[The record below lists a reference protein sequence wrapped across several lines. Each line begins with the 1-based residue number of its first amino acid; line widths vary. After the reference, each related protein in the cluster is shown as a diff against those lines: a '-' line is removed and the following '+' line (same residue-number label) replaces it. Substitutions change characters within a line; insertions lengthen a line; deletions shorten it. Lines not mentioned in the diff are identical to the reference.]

1 MENPIPKSLQFPHY
15 QQYGTAEP
23 NSIKKVLVIQGSPRK
38 DGVSKTEVVTAA
50 FLEGCE
56 QAGASTEIV
65 NLRDK
70 KIAHCQGC
78 FTCWTKTPGVCI
90 FKDDVPE
97 IMQKT
102 EEADLVVYAAPLYHF
117 GIISLLKKYIER
129 TLPSVEPYL
138 IPRGDGHTTHPHR
151 KGYKDVQNTVIIGV
165 CGFPEVSHFGAFS
178 ANFHY
183 LAAAGGDWGMN
194 IIGEIYRPASEQ
206 LNNPIF
212 DEENNRVLDAA
223 REAGRDA
230 VTLGYV
236 KPETVDAIAKVSQD
250 QKEMQDMA
258 NQAWDYCIKNNV
270 TMPELQLALLEKK

>member
-1 MENPIPKSLQFPHY
+1 MENQIPKSLQFPHY
-15 QQYGTAEP
+15 QKYGTAEP
-23 NSIKKVLVIQGSPRK
+23 NSIKSVVVLQGSPRK
-38 DGVSKTEVVTAA
+38 DGISKTEVVTAA
-50 FLEGCE
+50 FLEGCQE
-56 QAGASTEIV
+56 AGASTEIV

-70 KIAHCQGC
+70 KISHCVGC

-90 FKDDVPE
+90 FKDDVAE

-102 EEADLVVYAAPLYHF
+102 EKADLVVYAAPLYHF

-129 TLPSVEPYL
+129 TLPGVEPYL

-151 KGYKDVQNTVIIGV
+151 KGYKPVQNTVIIGV

-183 LAAAGGDWGMN
+183 LASAGGDWGMN

-212 DEENNRVLDAA
+212 AEENNRILD
-223 REAGRDA
+223 EAKQAGKDV

-236 KPETVDAIAKVSQD
+236 RPETVDAIAKVTQD
-250 QKEMQDMA
+250 GEEMHEMA
-258 NQAWDYCIKNNV
+258 NKAWDYCIKNNI
-270 TMPELQLALLEKK
+270 TMPELQMMLLEKK